1 MLVIGLKTSIS
12 RLKSGRFLLIG
23 GHFRSVF
30 EAAFGNH
37 VVSDTYAGCDSI
49 DFASESID
57 FCSNSIESHRNSIE
71 SHPNSIDSAVL
82 QQCFDLF
89 HPDCGPNQLT
99 KA

>member
-57 FCSNSIESHRNSIE
+57 FCSNSIESHRNSI
-71 SHPNSIDSAVL
+71 DSAVL
-82 QQCFDLF
+82 QQGFDLF